1 MLQLR
6 LNPSSGHG
14 DAKSTFSEG
23 KGFSMTTYRDRTQQQ
38 QQQQQQQ
45 LSNHSSELG
54 YANESFLGNDL
65 PQRRLVK

>member
-6 LNPSSGHG
+6 FNPSSGHG

-23 KGFSMTTYRDRTQQQ
+23 KGFSMTTYRDRAQK
-38 QQQQQQQ
+38 QQQ

-54 YANESFLGNDL
+54 YANESSLGNDL